1 MGIRTYGELNKRLN
15 RLVRDGMK
23 KITKFATNEVKG
35 TIRTYYD
42 EFNPKRYK
50 RTNQFLNSVVTEEV
64 QLIGDT
70 WFSSAAVDYGNMSY
84 VYDYGEDILFQGDGY
99 EVVVAANRGEHGVE
113 TVGYLSKKHFWDD
126 AIVVTWDEA
135 VMKDFVKLI
144 ETKTGCDCEPE
155 KGWLML

>member
-23 KITKFATNEVKG
+23 KVTKFATNEVKS

-42 EFNPKRYK
+42 EFNPKRYN

-70 WFSSAAVDYGNMSY
+70 WFSSVAIDYEDMSY
-84 VYDYGEDILFQGDGY
+84 VYDYGEDMLFQGNGY

-113 TVGYLSKKHFWDD
+113 TVGYLSKKCFWDD
-126 AIVVTWDEA
+126 ALVVTWDEA
-135 VMKDFVKLI
+135 IMKDFKKLI

-155 KGWLML
+155 KGWSLI